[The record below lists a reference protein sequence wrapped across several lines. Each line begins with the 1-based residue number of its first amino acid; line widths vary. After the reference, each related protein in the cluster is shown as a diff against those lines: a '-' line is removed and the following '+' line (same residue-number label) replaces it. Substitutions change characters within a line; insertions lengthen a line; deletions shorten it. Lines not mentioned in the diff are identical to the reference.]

1 MKREPSTTA
10 HGLVN
15 GVGTAA
21 NGSGDATPTPQIS
34 PTETRRTINN
44 MLQAGATAAAQQH
57 AMTATSGSADAHS
70 HGHGHGMGYLGSSPL
85 LARASLLSGLN
96 RTASASPFRRDLGMQ
111 TATPTQG
118 EGVMSVNGPGMG
130 RFGFR

>member
-1 MKREPSTTA
+1 
-10 HGLVN
+10 
-15 GVGTAA
+15 
-21 NGSGDATPTPQIS
+21 
-34 PTETRRTINN
+34 

-57 AMTATSGSADAHS
+57 AMTATSGAGD
-70 HGHGHGMGYLGSSPL
+70 GQGYLGSSPL

-96 RTASASPFRRDLGMQ
+96 RTASASPFRRDLGKAHGQ
-111 TATPTQG
+111 TQAQG